1 MRRWLGAACGWGLM
15 GSTALAHA
23 EPAPAAASPTAP
35 SPTAASPSVAP
46 PDASPD
52 DPVPFARAQRR
63 AGFILGV
70 MGGLLSSTARGY
82 PNDVAKIDLPEY
94 EAHTGLGMNAGG
106 AFWVGGSLADWL
118 NLSVGMLGGSTKSDG
133 LNSSGAAFSVRIESF
148 PLFYRGGAWRDAG
161 LLLTAGLGG
170 YSIKRG
176 KETLAQGEGT
186 SAVGAG
192 VFYEPWRW
200 WHLSFGPQL
209 EYNHQFSRSMS
220 AHTLVLGVRT
230 VFYGGP

>member
-1 MRRWLGAACGWGLM
+1 MRRWLGAACGLGVV
-15 GSTALAHA
+15 GCAALAQA
-23 EPAPAAASPTAP
+23 EPVSSAAET
-35 SPTAASPSVAP
+35 PTAAPPAAAP
-46 PDASPD
+46 PDAVPD
-52 DPVPFARAQRR
+52 DSVAFSPPQRR
-63 AGFILGV
+63 SGFNLGV

-82 PNDVAKIDLPEY
+82 PNDVAKINLPEY
-94 EAHTGLGMNAGG
+94 EAQAGLGFSAGG
-106 AFWVGGSLADWL
+106 ALWLGGTLTDWLSLGIGMVGGS
-118 NLSVGMLGGSTKSDG
+118 SESGGLT
-133 LNSSGAAFSVRIESF
+133 SSGGAFSVRIESF
-148 PLFYRGGAWRDAG
+148 PLFYRGGPWRDAG

-176 KETLAQGEGT
+176 KEMLAQGEGT

-209 EYNHQFSRSMS
+209 EYSHQFSRSMS

>member
-1 MRRWLGAACGWGLM
+1 MRRWLGAACGWGVL
-15 GSTALAHA
+15 SCAASAHA
-23 EPAPAAASPTAP
+23 EPVSSDA
-35 SPTAASPSVAP
+35 AP
-46 PDASPD
+46 PQAAPTRAAPTDSAPD
-52 DPVPFARAQRR
+52 DPVGFAPAERR
-63 AGFILGV
+63 AGFNLGV
-70 MGGLLSSTARGY
+70 MGGLLIGGARGY
-82 PNDVAKIDLPEY
+82 PNDVAKIDLPEF
-94 EAHTGLGMNAGG
+94 EANGGLGISTGG
-106 AFWVGGSLADWL
+106 ALWLGGTLTDWL
-118 NLSVGMLGGSTKSDG
+118 SLGIGMIGGSTESGG
-133 LNSSGAAFSVRIESF
+133 LTSSGGAFSVRIESF

>member
-1 MRRWLGAACGWGLM
+1 
-15 GSTALAHA
+15 
-23 EPAPAAASPTAP
+23 
-35 SPTAASPSVAP
+35 
-46 PDASPD
+46 
-52 DPVPFARAQRR
+52 
-63 AGFILGV
+63 
-70 MGGLLSSTARGY
+70 MGGLSSSTARGY
-82 PNDVAKIDLPEY
+82 PNDVAKIGLPEY
-94 EAHTGLGMNAGG
+94 EAHAGVGVSVGG
-106 AFWVGGSLADWL
+106 ALWIGGSLADWL
-118 NLSVGMLGGSTKSDG
+118 SLGVGMVGGSTKSGG
-133 LNSSGAAFSVRIESF
+133 LMSSGAAFSVRIESF

-170 YSIKRG
+170 QSIKRG

>member
-1 MRRWLGAACGWGLM
+1 MGMRRWLGAACGLTVVGCA
-15 GSTALAHA
+15 ALAQA
-23 EPAPAAASPTAP
+23 EPGAA
-35 SPTAASPSVAP
+35 
-46 PDASPD
+46 DAVPD
-52 DPVPFARAQRR
+52 DAVPFTPAERR
-63 AGFILGV
+63 AGFNLGI
-70 MGGLLSSTARGY
+70 MGGLSTSTARGY
-82 PNDVAKIDLPEY
+82 PNDVAKIGLPEY
-94 EAHTGLGMNAGG
+94 EAQAGLGISSGG
-106 AFWVGGSLADWL
+106 ALWLGGTLTDWL
-118 NLSVGMLGGSTKSDG
+118 SLGIGMIGGSTESGG
-133 LNSSGAAFSVRIESF
+133 LTSSGGAFSVRIESF

-176 KETLAQGEGT
+176 KEMLAEGAGT

-209 EYNHQFSRSMS
+209 EYSHQFSRSMS